1 MLRRCVVSFNSRLVC
16 GNRIT
21 GGQEWS
27 GSQSRDSEVGPG
39 DRSRCGNM
47 SRFQNKKEGE
57 NEHDV
62 LMDNLSLNNRTASTI
77 HIFSYIMQHTIFSTQ
92 SLLQNHSLSQYMSDI
107 LLPAKSLQSCLT
119 LCNPRDCS
127 LPGSSV
133 HGNLQ
138 ARLLEGVAMPSS
150 RGYSRPKDWTYIFY
164 ISCIGRWVLYH

>member
-1 MLRRCVVSFNSRLVC
+1 M
-16 GNRIT
+16 GT
-21 GGQEWS
+21 
-27 GSQSRDSEVGPG
+27 GSQEGRSEVEASQEIVRWVRVIGADVG
-39 DRSRCGNM
+39 TWVDFRIRSKGRMNM
-47 SRFQNKKEGE
+47 MCWWIIYLWTTEPPLQF
-57 NEHDV
+57 
-62 LMDNLSLNNRTASTI
+62 TF
-77 HIFSYIMQHTIFSTQ
+77 FSYIMQHTIFSTQ